1 MSAIPTRAFSE
12 RDMSKNK
19 TAKQQNVLGAL
30 AGCVG
35 EYKAAS
41 VLTSVFVVL
50 EVVLEVFIPIIMSQI
65 IDVGLAEGAESYT
78 FNLQLGA
85 SNTQLFTVDSS
96 VKFIAICGG
105 MMVIMALFSLL
116 FGVLS
121 GRYAAY
127 AATGFGANVRQ
138 KIYYKVQ
145 DFSFANLDRFST
157 AGLVTR
163 LTTDITNVQMSY
175 MMVIRVLVRAPVM
188 LIMALA
194 MAISINAELAI
205 VFAVALPVLVVGL
218 IVGIIIVYPRF
229 TKMLKKY
236 DDMNEITQE
245 NLIAIRAVKTFV
257 REDYETAK
265 FKKIS
270 ELVQKLQFSAEKMLV
285 IAMPLMQCVA
295 FACIIAVVWFGGNN
309 IIAGDMHFGSF
320 AAFLNYI
327 MQILMSLGMVAMV
340 FVMLVLS
347 RASAGRI
354 AEVFREVPDIADNPS
369 PAAEDV
375 ADGSVDFDDVDF
387 AYSADGDVLN
397 LEHIDLHVKSGEVVG
412 IIGGTGSAKS
422 TLVQLIPRLY
432 DVKSGSVRVGGVDV
446 RDYKLN
452 TLRDAVAMV
461 LQKNVLFSGTIKENL
476 KWGNPDATDEQIE
489 HAARA
494 AQAHD
499 FVMSFPDGYETE
511 LGQGGVNVSGGQKQ
525 RLCIARALLKHP
537 KVMILDDS
545 TSAVDTATDAAIR
558 KGLKEEFGSTTVF
571 IIAQRIGSV
580 QDADKIIVMN
590 DGRIDAVGT
599 HAELLE
605 SNKIYREVYYSQ
617 QRGSDEAAA
626 VYAEE
631 EVQE

>member
-105 MMVIMALFSLL
+105 IMVIMALFSLL

-205 VFAVALPVLVVGL
+205 VFAVALPVIVVGL

-245 NLIAIRAVKTFV
+245 NLTAIRTVKTFV

-599 HAELLE
+599 HEELLE

>member
-96 VKFIAICGG
+96 VKFIAISGG

-175 MMVIRVLVRAPVM
+175 MMVIRVLVPAPVM

-205 VFAVALPVLVVGL
+205 VFAVALPVIVVGL

-245 NLIAIRAVKTFV
+245 NLTAIRAVKTFV

-599 HAELLE
+599 HEELLE

>member
-96 VKFIAICGG
+96 VKFIAISGG

-205 VFAVALPVLVVGL
+205 VFAVALPVIVVGL

-245 NLIAIRAVKTFV
+245 NLTAIRAVKTFV

>member
-96 VKFIAICGG
+96 VKFIAISGG

-194 MAISINAELAI
+194 MAISINADLAI
-205 VFAVALPVLVVGL
+205 VFAVALPVIVVGL

-245 NLIAIRAVKTFV
+245 NLTAIRAVKTFV

-599 HAELLE
+599 HEELLE

>member
-85 SNTQLFTVDSS
+85 SNTQLFAVDSS

-105 MMVIMALFSLL
+105 IMVIMALFSLL

-205 VFAVALPVLVVGL
+205 VFAVALPVIVVGL

-245 NLIAIRAVKTFV
+245 NLTAIRAVKTFV

>member
-205 VFAVALPVLVVGL
+205 VFAVALPVIVVGL

-245 NLIAIRAVKTFV
+245 NLTAIRTVKTFV

-605 SNKIYREVYYSQ
+605 SNKIYRDVYYSQ

>member
-96 VKFIAICGG
+96 VEFIAICGG

-205 VFAVALPVLVVGL
+205 IFAVALPVIVVGL
-218 IVGIIIVYPRF
+218 IIGIIIVYPRF

-599 HAELLE
+599 HEELLE